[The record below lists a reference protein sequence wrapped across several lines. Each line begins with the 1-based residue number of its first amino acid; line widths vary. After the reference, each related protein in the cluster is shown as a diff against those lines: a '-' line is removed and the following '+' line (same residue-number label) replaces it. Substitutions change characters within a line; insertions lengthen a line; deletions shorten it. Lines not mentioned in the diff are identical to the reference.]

1 MTRGRQGPPDPSR
14 PLPAHLP
21 HCQAQP
27 QAREQSKDAP
37 GAVPAWGGQRPRA
50 QGGEYLPCP
59 DAGPSMLLGGKSL
72 GLVDKGRLC
81 EDQRGRS
88 NGVGEG
94 PAAPEAERDLS

>member
-1 MTRGRQGPPDPSR
+1 M
-14 PLPAHLP
+14 H
-21 HCQAQP
+21 
-27 QAREQSKDAP
+27 QARCPP
-37 GAVPAWGGQRPRA
+37 GEGKGPERKGGNTCPARMLG
-50 QGGEYLPCP
+50 CS

-72 GLVDKGRLC
+72 GLVDKGRLR